1 MNPSEEH
8 DMINRVWQKPG
19 RCEPN
24 GGNCVEVDHTT
35 TPDIVYVRD
44 SKAGDEGTV
53 FEFDRAEWQAHLD
66 AVKAGQYDLP
76 KE

>member
-1 MNPSEEH
+1 
-8 DMINRVWQKPG
+8 MINYTWQKPG

-35 TPDIVYVRD
+35 TPGAVYVRH
-44 SKAGDEGTV
+44 SKLGDEGPV
-53 FEFDRAEWQAHLD
+53 FEFDADEWRAHLD